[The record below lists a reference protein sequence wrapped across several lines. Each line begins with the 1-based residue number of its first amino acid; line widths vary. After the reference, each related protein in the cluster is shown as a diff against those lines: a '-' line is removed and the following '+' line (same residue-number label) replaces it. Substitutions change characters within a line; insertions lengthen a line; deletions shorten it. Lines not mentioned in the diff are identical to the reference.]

1 MNMINQIK
9 QWNCIFKR
17 GTLTSLKNRQRRG
30 HMLKRKIFSQITG
43 MIVLGAIVVSGF
55 VQTVNA
61 TSTADKLNQVEQQKK
76 ANQNKLDKTSDSIQ
90 ELKGERASLQSYL
103 TNLSDQLERTTEEL
117 NRLEGLISE
126 KEASIAKTEVELE
139 EARKNEKIQYEA
151 MRQRIRFMYERSH
164 NLYLDILFSS
174 DSFVSFLNHTEYI
187 EKMTEYDRDMLENY
201 QQLQITIKE
210 DEEMLQE
217 EKAGLVALI
226 EQSGGVQDEMIA
238 LVNETHSKVQAYKSE
253 IDAKEKEALKLEEE
267 IRKQESERADLQ
279 EQLQKEIEI
288 SRKAAT
294 SVIRDF
300 SDLSLNSTDLDMMAA
315 IIECEAGGE
324 SYTGK
329 VAVGAVVMNRVRSSL
344 FPDTVAGVIYQ
355 KRQFSPVGSGRFAI
369 VLARGANASC
379 YEAAQE
385 AMAGSSPVGNCL
397 FFRTPIPGL
406 TGIQIGGH
414 IFY

>member
-1 MNMINQIK
+1 MVK
-9 QWNCIFKR
+9 KSRWTKWC
-17 GTLTSLKNRQRRG
+17 GGLL
-30 HMLKRKIFSQITG
+30 FSCG
-43 MIVLGAIVVSGF
+43 LLAFGF
-55 VQTVNA
+55 AQTAEA

-76 ANQNKLDKTSDSIQ
+76 QNENKLDQTSESISD
-90 ELKGERASLQSYL
+90 LKGERAGLQEYL
-103 TNLSDQLERTTEEL
+103 LNLSDQLEKTTEEL
-117 NRLEGLISE
+117 NRLETLIDE
-126 KEASIAKTEVELE
+126 KEASIAQTEVELE
-139 EARKNEKIQYEA
+139 EAKAKEKIQYDA
-151 MRQRIRFMYERSH
+151 MRQRIRFMYERSQ
-164 NLYLDILFSS
+164 NLYMEILFSS

-187 EKMTEYDRDMLENY
+187 EKMTEYDREMLENY
-201 QQLQITIKE
+201 KQLQVTIQE
-210 DEEMLQE
+210 DEKLLEE
-217 EKAGLVALI
+217 EKAGLEALI
-226 EQSGGVQDEMIA
+226 KQAGGKQDEMVS
-238 LVNETHSKVQAYKSE
+238 LVNDTHSKVQDYKAE
-253 IDAKEKEALKLEEE
+253 IEQKEKEALKLEEE

-288 SRKAAT
+288 SRKAA
-294 SVIRDF
+294 SSSIRDF
-300 SDLSLNSTDLDMMAA
+300 SDLSFNATDLDMMAA

-355 KRQFSPVGSGRFAI
+355 NKQFSPVGSGRFAI